1 MLRNLVRREMNL
13 SLDLERGAR
22 GMNGGKML
30 VWDLQA
36 NDADEEL

>member
-1 MLRNLVRREMNL
+1 MNL

-36 NDADEEL
+36 NDADEELLRAKRAIIH